1 MEQEDIFFDASSAF
15 EGEGEA
21 SCLKSSEELR
31 SEGNEWFLKARSGPP
46 GLRQLRLNNAL
57 SKYLVAKTA
66 IDALD
71 QDAAR
76 NAEEARINKNL
87 AATYSALFEAVPRNH
102 DSLVLSVHHNTL
114 ALKFGN
120 MDPVFPEAWLEGISS
135 SLLTQVGKVFSLEL
149 VHAEKLKVLRAVN
162 GHLREVSTNR
172 FAKPSLA
179 VSARATFNAAVVA
192 TDYIQDAKTV
202 TSCDLPKQLLM
213 ESNML
218 WLPIVGVRG
227 DEMFDCTF
235 AEGMLTLEKIVE
247 STRLRLLGEKEI
259 EEATRGSEDLD
270 IERVWQAVDFLKNS
284 SLESR
289 GFDLEAEART
299 SEALGRVFEE
309 VLLLKDLAR
318 KYYTESVSL
327 ALAASPRSFEKAAWF
342 QRAMEAAERH
352 QRIKAQIT
360 EEEELKKKR
369 NVLERLEPVLT
380 PIKTA
385 NEQSWQELLKHLYTQ
400 VPPAP
405 SKLQDFKLPTN
416 LTADNGKKMIMKG
429 VFHYHPDKQSK
440 EVIKEM
446 QGFMEALGA
455 VEADWV
461 PLCEEIVKLLNVRFE
476 LFK

>member
-1 MEQEDIFFDASSAF
+1 M
-15 EGEGEA
+15 
-21 SCLKSSEELR
+21 
-31 SEGNEWFLKARSGPP
+31 KARSGPP

-369 NVLERLEPVLT
+369 NFS
-380 PIKTA
+380 
-385 NEQSWQELLKHLYTQ
+385 N
-400 VPPAP
+400 
-405 SKLQDFKLPTN
+405 
-416 LTADNGKKMIMKG
+416 
-429 VFHYHPDKQSK
+429 
-440 EVIKEM
+440 
-446 QGFMEALGA
+446 
-455 VEADWV
+455 DWS
-461 PLCEEIVKLLNVRFE
+461 
-476 LFK
+476 LF